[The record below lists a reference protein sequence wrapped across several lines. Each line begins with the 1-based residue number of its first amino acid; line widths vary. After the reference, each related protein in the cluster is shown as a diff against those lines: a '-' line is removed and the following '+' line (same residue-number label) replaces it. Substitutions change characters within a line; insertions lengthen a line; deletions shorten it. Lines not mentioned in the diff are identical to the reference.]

1 MSVTDTFFQEGESLV
16 LARHSWSH
24 SKIAVCEVSKTAG
37 NPLSLLSTYRHYIFF
52 ASMVTLLLASSSG
65 SFAQNRMD
73 IPEAQ
78 RDTVKIDSA
87 ASKKTGLNDFEVIED
102 RWGIKAP
109 PHDSSVEGSTLDPYN
124 QNVLK
129 GDYPIIGQN
138 TFLILTATADNFI
151 EASRTPTPSG
161 VSTLDPQSEKF
172 FGRAEKLFVNES
184 AKLSFELYGGQTA
197 FRPRDFELKVT
208 AVFNLNYLNTREH
221 NGVNINVRKGD
232 NRTDN
237 HIAFQELF
245 FEKHL
250 FDVSDRY
257 DFMSA
262 KVGIQKFSSDF
273 RGFIFTD
280 FNLGARLFGSLNNN
294 KIQWNLI
301 YLPMLEKETNS
312 ELNTVF
318 DDRGQDVGI
327 ANVYIQDWLALGY
340 TTQFSFHY
348 NHDKPTVHFD
358 ENGFPVRPA
367 VAGNVKPHDIK
378 AYYAGWTGDGHFGW
392 LNITHAFYQVFGEDD
407 FNSFAGK
414 KISIN
419 AQMAAVELS
428 VDDDWQRF
436 RISGFYASGDDNIA
450 DDVGKGF
457 DAILDAPIFAGG
469 SFSYWNS
476 QRIGLQGV
484 GLVQKL
490 SLLPTLRSSKIE
502 GQANFVNPGLLL
514 ANVGYDADI
523 TPKLK
528 AMFNVNYLRFVNTAV
543 LVDFTNQNSIH
554 KQIGLDY
561 SLGIIYRP
569 FLNNNAILTI
579 GFSAL
584 SPMAGFRDL
593 FESNQILYAGM
604 VSLAFTY

>member
-1 MSVTDTFFQEGESLV
+1 MIPFFQYCGL
-16 LARHSWSH
+16 
-24 SKIAVCEVSKTAG
+24 
-37 NPLSLLSTYRHYIFF
+37 IFLF
-52 ASMVTLLLASSSG
+52 
-65 SFAQNRMD
+65 FC
-73 IPEAQ
+73 
-78 RDTVKIDSA
+78 SA
-87 ASKKTGLNDFEVIED
+87 AAFGQMKESPAGKDSSKAAADSLAGQRQLKDFEVMEN
-102 RWGIKAP
+102 RWNIKAP
-109 PHDSSVEGSTLDPYN
+109 PHDLSVEGSGIDPYN
-124 QNVLK
+124 QNILK

-138 TFLILTATADNFI
+138 TFLILTAVAENFV

-161 VSTLDPQSEKF
+161 VSTIDPKSEKF
-172 FGRAEKLFVNES
+172 FGRGEKLFVNES
-184 AKLSFELYGGQTA
+184 AKLSFELYGGDVA
-197 FRPRDFELKVT
+197 FKPRDWELKMT
-208 AVFNLNYLNTREH
+208 AVFNLNYINTKEN

-232 NRTDN
+232 DRTDH

-250 FDVSDRY
+250 FNVSDRF
-257 DFMSA
+257 DFVSMKA
-262 KVGIQKFSSDF
+262 GIQKFQSDF
-273 RGFIFTD
+273 RGFIFSD
-280 FNLGARLFGSLNNN
+280 FNLGARLFGNLNSNRV
-294 KIQWNLI
+294 QWNLI
-301 YLPMLEKETNS
+301 FLPMLEKETNS
-312 ELNTVF
+312 ELNTIF
-318 DDRGQDVGI
+318 EKREQDVAI

-340 TTQFSFHY
+340 TTQFSVHY
-348 NHDKPTVHFD
+348 NHDKPSVHYD

-367 VAGNVKPHDIK
+367 LAGNTKPHDIK
-378 AYYAGWTGDGHFGW
+378 AYYAGWTGDGHFGS
-392 LNITHAFYQVFGEDD
+392 LNITHAFYQVFGEDN

-419 AQMAAVELS
+419 AQMAALELS

-436 RISGFYASGDDNIA
+436 RIAGFYASGDDNIA

-457 DAILDAPIFAGG
+457 DAILDAPVFAGG
-469 SFSYWNS
+469 AFSYWNS

-484 GLVQKL
+484 GLVQKQSFL
-490 SLLPTLRSSKIE
+490 NTLRSSKTE

-514 ANVGYDADI
+514 ANIGYDADI

-528 AMFNVNYLRFVNTAV
+528 AVVNINYLRFVNTAV

-569 FLNNNAILTI
+569 FLNNNAILTV

-593 FESNQILYAGM
+593 YESDQILYAGM
-604 VSLAFTY
+604 MSLTFTY

>member
-1 MSVTDTFFQEGESLV
+1 MISFSQNDGKLFCGLIGLMIISLWSTSALGQMKESQAGKDSL
-16 LARHSWSH
+16 
-24 SKIAVCEVSKTAG
+24 KAVA
-37 NPLSLLSTYRHYIFF
+37 
-52 ASMVTLLLASSSG
+52 
-65 SFAQNRMD
+65 
-73 IPEAQ
+73 
-78 RDTVKIDSA
+78 DSA
-87 ASKKTGLNDFEVIED
+87 TGRQGLMDFEVIEN
-102 RWGIKAP
+102 RWRIKAP
-109 PHDSSVEGSTLDPYN
+109 PHELSVEGSVIDPYN

-138 TFLILTATADNFI
+138 TFFILTAAAENFV

-161 VSTLDPQSEKF
+161 VSSIDPKSEDF
-172 FGRAEKLFVNES
+172 FGRGEKLFVNES
-184 AKLSFELYGGQTA
+184 ARLSFELYGGDVA
-197 FRPRDFELKVT
+197 FRPRDWELKVT
-208 AVFNLNYLNTREH
+208 AVFNLNYINTKEN
-221 NGVNINVRKGD
+221 NGDNINVRKGD
-232 NRTDN
+232 DRTDH

-250 FDVSDRY
+250 FNVSDRF
-257 DFMSA
+257 DFVSM
-262 KVGIQKFSSDF
+262 KIGIQKFGSDF
-273 RGFIFTD
+273 RNFIFSD
-280 FNLGARLFGSLNNN
+280 FNLGARLFGNLNSNR
-294 KIQWNLI
+294 IQWNLI

-318 DDRGQDVGI
+318 EKREQDVAI

-340 TTQFSFHY
+340 TTQFSVHY
-348 NHDKPTVHFD
+348 NHDKPSVHFD

-367 VAGNVKPHDIK
+367 VAGNTKPHDIK

-419 AQMAAVELS
+419 AQMAALELS

-436 RISGFYASGDDNIA
+436 RISGFYASGDDNIS

-457 DAILDAPIFAGG
+457 DAIVDEPVFAGG
-469 SFSYWNS
+469 AFSWWNS
-476 QRIGLQGV
+476 QRVGLQGV
-484 GLVQKL
+484 GLVQKKSFL
-490 SLLPTLRSSKIE
+490 NTLRSSKTE

-514 ANVGYDADI
+514 ANIGYDADI
-523 TPKLK
+523 TPKIRAVL
-528 AMFNVNYLRFVNTAV
+528 NVNYLRFVNTAV

-554 KQIGLDY
+554 KQIGLDF
-561 SLGIIYRP
+561 SLGVIYRP
-569 FLNNNAILTI
+569 FLNNNAIFTF

-593 FESNQILYAGM
+593 YKTNQIQYAFFT
-604 VSLAFTY
+604 SLVFTY